1 MRPDPRYGV
10 ALESLVWMLLICCAV
25 GLAFT
30 HCHPVR

>member
-1 MRPDPRYGV
+1 MSPDPRYGV
-10 ALESLVWMLLICCAV
+10 ALEALLLMALICCAL